1 MTGREALTSMEI
13 YDPELESWI
22 AGPDLLF
29 AVHGVDAAAYQGRYF
44 LLGGSDRPAGI
55 RNAGR
60 VQIYAP

>member
-1 MTGREALTSMEI
+1 MTGREALASVEI

-22 AGPDLLF
+22 AGPDMPF
-29 AVHGVDAAAYQGRYF
+29 AVHGVDAAVYQGQFY
-44 LLGGSDRPAGI
+44 LLGGSDRPASI